1 VVENAKRRQLY
12 PTFPLAPET
21 AETKQ
26 PKWYQL

>member
-21 AETKQ
+21 KQ